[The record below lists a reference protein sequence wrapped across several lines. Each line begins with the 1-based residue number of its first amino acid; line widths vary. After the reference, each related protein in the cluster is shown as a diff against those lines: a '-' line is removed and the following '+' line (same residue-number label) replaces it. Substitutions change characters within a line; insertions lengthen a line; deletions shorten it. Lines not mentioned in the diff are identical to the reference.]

1 MNALLMILGLAP
13 WFVFSL
19 VAQNTGDNV
28 ALAAGVACAIAFAM
42 AAWGAFR
49 GRSWKIL
56 DVTGIVVF
64 GILAVVGLFAGPQ
77 LADTLANFARGGL
90 TFILAAIMLIS
101 AFTIPFTEQYARES
115 VDPALW
121 HSPIFRQ
128 KNRRISLV
136 WAAAVFVMG
145 CSHVAA
151 GLLADHAAS
160 GQHPGNV
167 ILNWVVP
174 IVLIVLAVKQTQR
187 IADAPVTAPATSA
200 SSHQS

>member
-56 DVTGIVVF
+56 DVTAIAVF
-64 GILAVVGLFAGPQ
+64 GILAVVGLFAGDQ
-77 LADTLANFARGGL
+77 LNVTLTNFARGGL
-90 TFILAAIMLIS
+90 TFVLAAIMLIS

-121 HSPIFRQ
+121 HSPIFRE
-128 KNRRISLV
+128 KNRRISLL
-136 WAAAVFVMG
+136 WAGAVFLMG
-145 CSHVAA
+145 CSHVVA
-151 GLLADHAAS
+151 GVLADNAAP
-160 GQHPGNV
+160 GTAPGNV
-167 ILNWVVP
+167 ILNWVIP

-187 IADAPVTAPATSA
+187 IAGAQVPATA
-200 SSHQS
+200 TTTSSHQA